1 MKLKKWQKNR
11 IAYGWASQLLPAH
24 IEELKKKLEVTED
37 EYDQI
42 SLRIKIESA
51 EEELQMVAEE
61 YEKI

>member
-1 MKLKKWQKNR
+1 MKMKKWQKNR
-11 IAYGWASQLLPAH
+11 IAYGWASELLPAH

-51 EEELQMVAEE
+51 EEELQIIEE
-61 YEKI
+61 ECERI

>member
-1 MKLKKWQKNR
+1 MKKWEKNR
-11 IAYGWASQLLPAH
+11 IAYGWASKLLPAH

-42 SLRIKIESA
+42 SLKIKIETA
-51 EEELQMVAEE
+51 EEELQIIAEE

>member
-1 MKLKKWQKNR
+1 MKMKKWQKNR
-11 IAYGWASQLLPAH
+11 IAYGWASELLPAH

-42 SLRIKIESA
+42 SLRIKIERA
-51 EEELQMVAEE
+51 QEELQMVAEE

>member
-11 IAYGWASQLLPAH
+11 VAYGWASKLLPAH
-24 IEELKKKLEVTED
+24 IEELKKKLEVIED

-42 SLRIKIESA
+42 SLKIKIETA
-51 EEELQMVAEE
+51 EEELQIIAEE

>member
-11 IAYGWASQLLPAH
+11 VAYGWASKLLPDH
-24 IEELKKKLEVTED
+24 IEELKKKLEVTGD

-42 SLRIKIESA
+42 SLKIKIETA
-51 EEELQMVAEE
+51 EEELQIIAEE

>member
-11 IAYGWASQLLPAH
+11 IAYGWASKLLPAH

-42 SLRIKIESA
+42 SLRIKIERA
-51 EEELQMVAEE
+51 QEELQMVAEE

>member
-1 MKLKKWQKNR
+1 MKMRKWQKDR
-11 IAYGWASQLLPAH
+11 VAYGWASKLLPAH

-42 SLRIKIESA
+42 SLRIKIETA
-51 EEELQMVAEE
+51 EEEIQMIAEE